1 MYFKIGFRKSFV
13 LFTGKHASWSL
24 LLMALQA
31 FFDRTSLVAA
41 STVFKNSYKIHQG
54 NISGGHLIDL
64 PF

>member
-1 MYFKIGFRKSFV
+1 MV
-13 LFTGKHASWSL
+13 
-24 LLMALQA
+24 LQA

-41 STVFKNSYKIHQG
+41 STVFQNSYKIHQG